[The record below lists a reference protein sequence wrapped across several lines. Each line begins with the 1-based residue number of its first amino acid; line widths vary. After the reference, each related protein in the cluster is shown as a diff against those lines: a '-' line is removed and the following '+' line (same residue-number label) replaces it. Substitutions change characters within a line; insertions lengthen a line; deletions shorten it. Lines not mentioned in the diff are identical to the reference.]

1 MNISKKITRKV
12 PSSGARFWDTSIKGS
27 LKGFKYLSLRK
38 YKNFSTYLGT
48 IITSLLGDKLCLS
61 MGVAKEVLGSLEFK
75 DGKK

>member
-12 PSSGARFWDTSIKGS
+12 PSSGARFWETSIKGS
-27 LKGFKYLSLRK
+27 QYLSLRK

-75 DGKK
+75 GGKK